1 MNTKKVSQA
10 ANLPLFITFGL
21 LLLFLNHFPE
31 IISSLNLIITNLIN
45 SFSDSEFSLSNEKYF
60 SFIIFIL
67 MVISVWKILVVKNN
81 YYTFEEERIVM
92 YSGVINKNVDYLEYY
107 RIKDYTVKQNLI
119 DRIFNLHNIQ
129 IISTDRTHPNLH
141 IKYLKN
147 FDNTEEILRTGIN
160 NTTKNGRGREIDVV

>member
-81 YYTFEEERIVM
+81 Y
-92 YSGVINKNVDYLEYY
+92 
-107 RIKDYTVKQNLI
+107 
-119 DRIFNLHNIQ
+119 
-129 IISTDRTHPNLH
+129 
-141 IKYLKN
+141 
-147 FDNTEEILRTGIN
+147 
-160 NTTKNGRGREIDVV
+160 